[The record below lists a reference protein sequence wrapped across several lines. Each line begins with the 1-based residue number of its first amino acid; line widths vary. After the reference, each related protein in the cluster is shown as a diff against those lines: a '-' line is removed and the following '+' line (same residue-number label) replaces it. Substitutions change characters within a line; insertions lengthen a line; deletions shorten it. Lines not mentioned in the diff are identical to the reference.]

1 MPSALWSG
9 RPADTELV
17 ELSRGRGLR
26 VADAI
31 AIVAASR
38 GTMARMSELS
48 DTVSDAVDK
57 AQEEGPGGGVGGAS
71 LNSLVAVSVAVV
83 ATFIALCNVKDG
95 NIVQAMQ
102 QAQANGVDEWAYF
115 QAKGT
120 KLNIAESARDGL
132 VLQREMSG
140 AQLSAEARALIDKK
154 IADYDGKISLYEQE
168 KAEIK
173 KKAGGFQEEYDRLNV
188 HDDQFDM
195 AEALTSVAIALLGI
209 TALTRK
215 RRLLYV
221 AWAFAAFGVVL
232 GIAGFAGLNLHPDFL
247 ARFLG

>member
-1 MPSALWSG
+1 MGA
-9 RPADTELV
+9 
-17 ELSRGRGLR
+17 
-26 VADAI
+26 
-31 AIVAASR
+31 
-38 GTMARMSELS
+38 MSELS
-48 DTVSDAVDK
+48 DTVSEAVDK
-57 AQEEGPGGGVGGAS
+57 AQEDAPAGGEGAS
-71 LNSLVAVSVAVV
+71 NLNSLVAVSVAVV

-132 VLQREMSG
+132 ILQREIAG
-140 AQLSAEARALIDKK
+140 AQLSAEGRGLMDKK
-154 IADYDGKISLYEQE
+154 IADYDTKIRLYEQE
-168 KAEIK
+168 KADIK
-173 KKAGGFQEEYDRLNV
+173 KKAEGFQEEYDRLNV

-195 AEALTSVAIALLGI
+195 AEALNSVAIALLGI

-221 AWAFAAFGVVL
+221 AWGFAGFGVLL
-232 GIAGFAGLNLHPDFL
+232 GFAGFAGLNLHPDFL
-247 ARFLG
+247 ARWLG

>member
-1 MPSALWSG
+1 MGA
-9 RPADTELV
+9 
-17 ELSRGRGLR
+17 
-26 VADAI
+26 
-31 AIVAASR
+31 
-38 GTMARMSELS
+38 MSELS
-48 DTVSDAVDK
+48 DTVSEAVDK
-57 AQEEGPGGGVGGAS
+57 AQEPPAGGGES
-71 LNSLVAVSVAVV
+71 NLNNLIAVSVAVV

-102 QAQANGVDEWAYF
+102 QAQANGVDAWAYF

-120 KLNIAESARDGL
+120 KLNIAESARDAL
-132 VLQREMSG
+132 VTQRELSG
-140 AQLSAEARALIDKK
+140 SLSPEARALVDKK
-154 IADYDGKISLYEQE
+154 IAEYDVKIRVYEQE

-173 KKAGGFQEEYDRLNV
+173 KSAVGYQQEYDRLNV

-221 AWAFAAFGVVL
+221 AWTFAAFGVAL
-232 GIAGFAGLNLHPDFL
+232 GIAGFAGLNFHPDFL
-247 ARFLG
+247 ARWLS

>member
-1 MPSALWSG
+1 
-9 RPADTELV
+9 
-17 ELSRGRGLR
+17 
-26 VADAI
+26 
-31 AIVAASR
+31 
-38 GTMARMSELS
+38 MSDLS
-48 DTVSDAVDK
+48 DTVSEAIEKSQDASHDN
-57 AQEEGPGGGVGGAS
+57 

-102 QAQANGVDEWAYF
+102 QAQANSVDAWSYF

-120 KLNIAESARDGL
+120 KLNIAESARDAL
-132 VLQREMSG
+132 ITQREISG
-140 AQLSAEARALIDKK
+140 TLTPEARALVDKK
-154 IADYDGKISLYEQE
+154 LADYDAKIALYEKE
-168 KAEIK
+168 KADIK
-173 KKAGGFQEEYDRLNV
+173 KSAEGFQQEYDRLNV

-221 AWAFAAFGVVL
+221 AWGFAGFGLLL

-247 ARFLG
+247 ARLFS

>member
-1 MPSALWSG
+1 
-9 RPADTELV
+9 
-17 ELSRGRGLR
+17 
-26 VADAI
+26 
-31 AIVAASR
+31 
-38 GTMARMSELS
+38 MSDLS
-48 DTVSDAVDK
+48 DTVSEAIEK
-57 AQEEGPGGGVGGAS
+57 SQETHHEN
-71 LNSLVAVSVAVV
+71 LNSLVAISVAVV

-102 QAQANGVDEWAYF
+102 QAQANSVDAWAYF

-120 KLNIAESARDGL
+120 KLNIAESGRDAL
-132 VLQREMSG
+132 VTQREISG
-140 AQLSAEARALIDKK
+140 TLTPEARALVDKK
-154 IADYDGKISLYEQE
+154 VAEYDAKITLYEKE
-168 KAEIK
+168 KGDIKRSAE
-173 KKAGGFQEEYDRLNV
+173 GFQQEYDRLNL

-221 AWAFAAFGVVL
+221 AWAFAGFGVLL

-247 ARFLG
+247 ARLFS